1 MRFLNGFFDNDSV
14 FGQIMTRL
22 GILIA
27 ANILFIIFSLPI
39 FTIGASFTALYYVML
54 NVLRGETDLNPFRTF
69 WTGFR
74 QNFKQATKYWLL
86 VLVLFVVLY
95 LEIFWCRQFTGPM
108 AVFQYPLMALVL
120 ILFILAS
127 YLFPTLAAFH
137 VTLSQLLVDCIY
149 FAFRRPITLVI
160 ILFTN
165 VMPMVLTYLD
175 YPRLPLYAFLW
186 CLCGFALVAFSNAR
200 LLIKLYLPYL
210 EERKE
215 EIEEEESGQKEPP
228 SEKQIL
234 KDMRK
239 LDM

>member
-1 MRFLNGFFDNDSV
+1 MRFFNAFFDNDSV

-27 ANILFIIFSLPI
+27 ANVLFIIFSLPI
-39 FTIGASFTALYYVML
+39 VTIGASFTALYYVML
-54 NVLRGETDLNPFRTF
+54 SMLRGETALNPLRTF
-69 WTGFR
+69 WVGFR

-86 VLVLFVVLY
+86 TLVLFVVLY
-95 LEIFWCRQFTGPM
+95 LEIFWCSQFTG
-108 AVFQYPLMALVL
+108 AIATFRYPLMALAFA
-120 ILFILAS
+120 LFILVS

-137 VTLSQLLVDCIY
+137 VTLRQLLADCVY
-149 FAFRRPITLVI
+149 FAFRRPITLI
-160 ILFTN
+160 IVLFTN
-165 VMPMVLTYLD
+165 VMPMVLTYMD

-200 LLIKLYLPYL
+200 LLIILYLPYL

-215 EIEEEESGQKEPP
+215 EATEEESQKEPP
-228 SEKQIL
+228 SQKQIL
-234 KDMRK
+234 DDMRK